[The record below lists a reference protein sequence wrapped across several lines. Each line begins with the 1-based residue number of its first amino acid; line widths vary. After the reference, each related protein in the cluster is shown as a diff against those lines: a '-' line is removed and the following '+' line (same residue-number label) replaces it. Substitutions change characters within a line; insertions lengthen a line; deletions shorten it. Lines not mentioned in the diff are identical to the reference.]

1 MTALFA
7 ATGASG
13 TSIGIATV
21 TASTDVL
28 TITAH
33 GLVNGQVVVTS
44 GPTGGAIGV
53 LVPDAPYYVAN
64 ATANTF
70 QLRSSAGGAVMLF
83 ATDGTVVVDV
93 AEAVYSA
100 RGLRQALSG
109 LLYKARDSI
118 GVDIGQFGVRAGV
131 LQNGTLN
138 EVTISGFTVSVRDFN
153 CVINPTAAGTQGA
166 GYVCAIP
173 AKTLTVTAA
182 DGSNPRKD
190 LVLARVRDDTEDS
203 SGSIV
208 DEVYLATGTPA
219 SIPVAPTVPAGE
231 LYLGTIDVPVSGG
244 GNPTLTYDPDFTV
257 AIGGIL
263 PVADAASLPT
273 IVRRE
278 GMYADQADTNTLV
291 RWSGSAWEQIA
302 SPVAFKSRRRI
313 ATTTRTTTSS
323 TFTTTETSINTVTAA
338 LENGK
343 TYAVRW
349 VTEGR
354 STVAADTAK
363 FRIREDSVSGT
374 ILQAVN
380 TAMPVVSTDFQA
392 VLEVEYTAVATGN
405 KTFAGTCVR
414 NSGTGNVSVS
424 ASANEPHYLYVEYV
438 SG

>member
-1 MTALFA
+1 LTALFA

-13 TSIGIATV
+13 TSLGIATI

-44 GPTGGAIGV
+44 GPTGGAVGV
-53 LVPDAPYYVAN
+53 LVPAAPYYVAN

-70 QLRSSAGGAVMLF
+70 QLRSSPGGAVLLF
-83 ATDGTVVVDV
+83 ATDGTAVVDV
-93 AEAVYSA
+93 AESVYSA
-100 RGLRQALSG
+100 RGMRQALSG

-118 GVDIGQFGVRAGV
+118 GVDIGQFGVRPGV
-131 LQNGTLN
+131 LQNGTTS
-138 EVTISGFTVSVRDFN
+138 EITISGFTVNVRDFN
-153 CVINPTAAGTQGA
+153 CVLNPTAAGTQGA
-166 GYVCAIP
+166 GYLCAIP
-173 AKTLTVTAA
+173 ATALTVTAA

-190 LVLARVRDDTEDS
+190 IVVGRMRDNTEDS
-203 SGSIV
+203 SGFIV
-208 DEVYLATGTPA
+208 DEVYLITGTPA
-219 SIPVAPTVPAGE
+219 SIPVAPSTPAGQ

-244 GNPTLTYDPDFTV
+244 GNPTLTYNPTFTV

-263 PVADAASLPT
+263 PVADNAGLPT

-278 GMYADQADTNTLV
+278 GMYADQADTNTLM
-291 RWSGSAWEQIA
+291 RWSGSAWEAVA
-302 SPVAFKSRRRI
+302 SPVSFQSRRRI
-313 ATTTRTTTSS
+313 QTTTRTTTSA
-323 TFTTTETSINTVTAA
+323 TFTTTETSINTVVAA

-343 TYAVRW
+343 TYQIRW

-354 STVAADTAK
+354 SSVAADTAK
-363 FRIREDSVSGT
+363 FRLREDTVSGT

-380 TAMPVVSTDFQA
+380 TALPVASTDFQA

-405 KTFAGTCVR
+405 KTFVGTCAR

-424 ASANEPHYLYVEYV
+424 ATANEPHYLYVEYLR
-438 SG
+438 G